1 MGDMV
6 DWPSSPLK
14 REHSSDGGASSKQRR
29 AEQTVRSLY
38 VAVRDGNYDR
48 APPLSTFAQTVR
60 LEVVKIIESTPVEP
74 TMVPKGEPILL
85 GDTKELYRGYN
96 FPSDAELEKFL
107 ADPSPFSAVHL
118 EGPLKG
124 QAKNP
129 DSDLTNEETYLG
141 LYVTLEKAKAEGY
154 TKWSGTGSSALITF
168 SWPVI
173 RAMYVCG
180 LLDFTTSNDV
190 AYVTEDFGDEGGMER
205 VAKEVADLLPESM
218 PDEIY
223 AAIVGPRADDLF
235 EESKDELIERVRDMP
250 SSIIWAALYGRNRE
264 IALEDDI
271 KVGLGFDWKS
281 PFGDAVVVKIDA
293 RS

>member
-1 MGDMV
+1 MFQMFRDRTLDPV
-6 DWPSSPLK
+6 SVRTLYNHV
-14 REHSSDGGASSKQRR
+14 REGRYDSVSHPTFSQ
-29 AEQTVRSLY
+29 QVRI
-38 VAVRDGNYDR
+38 
-48 APPLSTFAQTVR
+48 
-60 LEVVKIIESTPVEP
+60 EVVKIIESTPVEP
-74 TMVPKGEPILL
+74 TMDRGKHVERGVPEGEPILL

-124 QAKNP
+124 QSKNP
-129 DSDLTNEETYLG
+129 DSLLTITETYLG

-190 AYVTEDFGDEGGMER
+190 AYETEDFQDEEGMER
-205 VAKEVADLLPESM
+205 VATEVADHLPESM

-235 EESKDELIERVRDMP
+235 EESRDELIDRVQDMP

-264 IALEDDI
+264 IALEDNLGWE
-271 KVGLGFDWKS
+271 VGFDWKS
-281 PFGDAVVVKIDA
+281 PFGDAVIVKIDA
-293 RS
+293 RRGTGAAIART